1 MSADRN
7 DWTVKRMLEWATDY
21 FENKGVPDPRHSIE
35 WLLAEVLGVKR
46 LDLYLKFDR
55 PLSPA
60 ELDEVRP
67 LVKRRAKHEPL
78 QYITGYSDF
87 MRARIS
93 VTPHVLIPRIETEQ
107 LVEIVLENH
116 PTEKSLR
123 VLDIGTGSGCIPI
136 ALKME
141 RPSWHIS
148 AIDVSED
155 ALEIARKNAELNDVD
170 IDFEK
175 GDLHHHEEWSFE
187 TPFDLII
194 SNPPYIL
201 PGEKESLEP
210 QVKNHEPAAALFCE
224 SIDKVYQR
232 IIDYSAK
239 NLATNGQLYLELNE
253 HHAERIAALFG
264 DEIWDWQLLK
274 DYDKKARFIKAFL
287 V

>member
-1 MSADRN
+1 MSADSN

-21 FENKGVPDPRHSIE
+21 FEDKGIPDPRHSIE
-35 WLLAEVLGVKR
+35 WLLAEVLDVKR

-78 QYITGYSDF
+78 QYIIGHSDF

-93 VTPHVLIPRIETEQ
+93 VTPDVLIPRIETEQ

-116 PTEKSLR
+116 PDNQALR

-141 RPSWHIS
+141 RPSWEL
-148 AIDVSED
+148 AAVDVSEN
-155 ALEIARKNAELNDVD
+155 ALEIARENARQNEVD
-170 IDFEK
+170 IDFRK
-175 GDLHHHEEWSFE
+175 GDLHKHEEWSFDDR
-187 TPFDLII
+187 FDLII

-201 PGEKESLEP
+201 PEEKESLED
-210 QVKNHEPAAALFCE
+210 QVKNHEPEVALFCE
-224 SIDKVYQR
+224 SIEEVYQR
-232 IIDYSAK
+232 IINYSAT
-239 NLATNGQLYLELNE
+239 NLTENGYLYLELNE
-253 HHAERIAALFG
+253 HHSERVKALF
-264 DEIWDWQLLK
+264 EKESWNCELLK
-274 DYDKKARFIKAFL
+274 DYDKKPRFIKAHL
-287 V
+287 G